1 MAAPNGV
8 NGAAIRFVW
17 SRYSS
22 RKVIA
27 FVTIVTKD
35 SAFFLSQGLRDQVN
49 LLLLLERL

>member
-17 SRYSS
+17 SRYSF
-22 RKVIA
+22 RKAVT
-27 FVTIVTKD
+27 VTIVTKD
-35 SAFFLSQGLRDQVN
+35 SAFFLSQGLRDQVI

>member
-8 NGAAIRFVW
+8 NGAAKRTIW
-17 SRYSS
+17 SRYSY

-35 SAFFLSQGLRDQVN
+35 SAFFLSQGLRG
-49 LLLLLERL
+49 